1 MGDTD
6 VEVVPS
12 TLPTPLLM
20 LRLVGAPPVSV
31 HANVEEPPEVI
42 EPGVA
47 VKELITGAVTTG
59 GAGVTVT
66 VIDELTLPALFEAV
80 SV

>member
-6 VEVVPS
+6 REVVPS

-20 LRLVGAPPVSV
+20 LRVVGAPPDRLQDSV
-31 HANVEEPPEVI
+31 EDWPEVI

-47 VKELITGAVTTG
+47 VKELITGAFTTG
-59 GAGVTVT
+59 GAWVAVTVADWVT
-66 VIDELTLPALFEAV
+66 VPPLFEAV
-80 SV
+80 RI